1 MAHSELLVK
10 LWSFGI
16 TGNLWNWFRGYLSDR
31 HQRVSLNQCLSDSLP
46 VISGVPQGS
55 ILGPLLFLIFVND
68 LPSTVTSSHI
78 YLFADDTK
86 CLQSVRSSSDCH
98 SLQRDL
104 QNWSKYWNLQFN
116 ERKCVLLR
124 FSAKCPLTSY
134 NYTIGDNPIATT
146 ELHKDLGVI
155 MSNNLSW
162 AEHLKFISS
171 RAYKLLGLVH
181 RSLSRSHH
189 PNIKKS
195 STFPLFALNLHTVHK
210 FGDLTF

>member
-1 MAHSELLVK
+1 MDQYHHLNLVFGPSIQPCNNYLFLFNHICNSFSSKSQTDVIYLDFKKAFDSVAHSELLVK

-55 ILGPLLFLIFVND
+55 ILGPLLFIIFVND

-155 MSNNLSW
+155 MSN
-162 AEHLKFISS
+162 
-171 RAYKLLGLVH
+171 GL
-181 RSLSRSHH
+181 
-189 PNIKKS
+189 NI
-195 STFPLFALNLHTVHK
+195 
-210 FGDLTF
+210 